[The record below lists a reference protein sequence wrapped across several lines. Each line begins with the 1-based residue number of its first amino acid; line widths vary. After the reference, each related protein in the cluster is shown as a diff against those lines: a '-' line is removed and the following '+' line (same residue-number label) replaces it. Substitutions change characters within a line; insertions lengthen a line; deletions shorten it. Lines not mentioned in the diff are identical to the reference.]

1 MNNTTRLAANII
13 NLMCNGVIAEECLFG
28 LIILATNVVVIT
40 HLVELLQ
47 AMAAAV
53 FVVCVVEVPKQ
64 GCNRM

>member
-1 MNNTTRLAANII
+1 
-13 NLMCNGVIAEECLFG
+13 MCNVVIAEECLFG

-53 FVVCVVEVPKQ
+53 FVVCVVEVPNQ

>member
-1 MNNTTRLAANII
+1 
-13 NLMCNGVIAEECLFG
+13 MCNGVIAEECLFG

-40 HLVELLQ
+40 HLGG
-47 AMAAAV
+47 AIASDGAAV